1 MENIKLFEGIWR
13 MRDIETVD
21 LSGGARLLSYKTDR
35 FKTESLSLYL
45 AFPEDAGRGTE
56 LSLLLSTLKRGC
68 VKYPTQSSINRRL
81 DELYATEL
89 SFKDMKTD
97 SLHLLGLNADVLRPE
112 YTDGECDLL
121 AETLSLMNEILFSPL
136 LSDAGDAF
144 LEGYVESEKKN
155 QLSLIDSQIN
165 EPRSYAAIRCREE
178 TYAELG
184 LFDTLDMAREKIR
197 SADARSLYRTY
208 LDVLGQARLLVFYVG
223 DREAESIA
231 ELAGPTQ
238 VHLEKFHN
246 SSKKDTDINIDT
258 RTPHRLA
265 KRHTP
270 AYIEEARDVS
280 QGRLAIS
287 LECGVLRTDEEYPA
301 MLIFN
306 ELFGAS
312 PASRLMNALRTER
325 GLCYECSSV
334 YSSARGVIFV
344 STGIDAQD
352 SEPARDE
359 ILRQVSLIA
368 DGDISDGEICAAKKT
383 LCGYYGTVTD
393 SASAIER
400 YYLGA
405 VLGGSRLDP
414 DLFAAE
420 LQRLTREDIARAAG
434 RLSPH
439 TVYLLRGD
447 ADGEEADDGE

>member
-1 MENIKLFEGIWR
+1 
-13 MRDIETVD
+13 MRDIETLD
-21 LSGGARLLSYKTDR
+21 LDGGARLLSYKTDR

-45 AFPEDAGRGTE
+45 TFPEDAGRGTE

-68 VKYPTQSSINRRL
+68 VKYPTQSAINRRL

-121 AETLSLMNEILFSPL
+121 VETLSLMNEILFSPL
-136 LSDAGDAF
+136 LSDDEDSF
-144 LEGYVESEKKN
+144 LEGYAESEKKN

-165 EPRSYAAIRCREE
+165 EPRSYASIRCREE

-197 SADARSLYRTY
+197 FADARSLYRTY
-208 LDVLGQARLLVFYVG
+208 LDVLGQARLIVFYVG
-223 DREAESIA
+223 DREAKNIA
-231 ELAGPTQ
+231 ELVEPTQ
-238 VHLEKFHN
+238 KHLEKFRN
-246 SSKKDTDINIDT
+246 SSKKATDINIDT
-258 RTPHRLA
+258 RTSYRLT
-265 KRHTP
+265 KRPTP

-287 LECGVLRTDEEYPA
+287 LECGVLRTDAEYPA
-301 MLIFN
+301 MLLFN
-306 ELFGAS
+306 ELFGSS
-312 PASRLMNALRTER
+312 PASRLMSALRTKR

-344 STGIDAQD
+344 NTGIDAQD
-352 SEPARDE
+352 SEPAKDE

-368 DGDISDGEICAAKKT
+368 DGNISDGEISAAKKT

-405 VLGGSRLDP
+405 VLSGLDRDP
-414 DLFAAE
+414 DLFVTE
-420 LQRLTREDIARAAG
+420 LQRLTRDDIAQAAG

-447 ADGEEADDGE
+447 ADGEEADESE